1 MASLATATRRFAA
14 MLVVT
19 IGVQGAATAAELPA
33 PACPDCNVLLL
44 TVDTLRA
51 DHLPCHGY
59 ARATAPNVCAAANGG
74 VLYERAYAAAPA
86 TVGALRA
93 MLTGQVISNV
103 EPDQVDAH
111 YASARYLAEELTARG
126 FVTAAFTDHVALG
139 GVRSGA
145 TGRKPKRTEFAKGFG
160 SFTNFGQGRSG
171 STSKA
176 LGEGVIAWLDGHA
189 EERFFV
195 WAHFFDPH
203 FNYDPPDEHARAFG
217 FDPAAC
223 GRVTKG
229 LDIREV
235 RALESSLTPAEV
247 GCLTA
252 LYDAEILHTDVWIGR
267 ILATLDRLGLAART
281 LVVISADHGEEFM
294 ERGRVGHEKTLF
306 DEVLHVPLIVRAPRA
321 GTGAAATAAPAARVA
336 TPVST
341 REVGAL
347 IRAALAGETFVP
359 SREVVSRTY
368 LAGENRPTSIELFA
382 WRTPTHKLVWRPG
395 SGDLSL
401 YDEVADPGERT
412 KVADSE
418 RKEALRRE
426 LARWMSA
433 ARVEA
438 RAAPSER
445 EEVRH
450 EMEEKLKSLGYV
462 GD

>member
-1 MASLATATRRFAA
+1 MAPLAIGARR
-14 MLVVT
+14 L
-19 IGVQGAATAAELPA
+19 AATLLGTLAVLGAGPAAA
-33 PACPDCNVLLL
+33 ADAVAAACPDCNVLLI

-51 DHLPCHGY
+51 DHLPCYGY
-59 ARATAPNVCAAANGG
+59 GRATAPHLCGTASAG
-74 VLYERAYAAAPA
+74 VLYERAYSAAPA

-93 MLTGQVISNV
+93 MLSGQVISNV

-111 YASARYLAEELTARG
+111 YAGAGYLASDLAARG
-126 FVTAAFTDHVALG
+126 FVTAAFTDHAALG
-139 GVRSGA
+139 GVRPNA
-145 TGRKPKRTEFAKGFG
+145 TGRKPKRTELAKGFA
-160 SFTNFGQGRSG
+160 SFANFGQGRQG
-171 STSKA
+171 ATSRPLA
-176 LGEGVIAWLDGHA
+176 EGVVAWLDGHA
-189 EERFFV
+189 KERFFV

-223 GRVTKG
+223 GRIAKG
-229 LDIREV
+229 IDIREI

-252 LYDAEILHTDVWIGR
+252 LYDAEILHTDVWIGHV
-267 ILATLDRLGLAART
+267 LAALDRLGLAGRT

-306 DEVLHVPLIVRAPRA
+306 DEVLHVPLIVRPPVATAGGFGA
-321 GTGAAATAAPAARVA
+321 GTRVA
-336 TPVST
+336 TPVGT
-341 REVGAL
+341 REMGAL
-347 IRAALAGETFVP
+347 IGAALAGQPFAP

-368 LAGENRPTSIELFA
+368 LAGANRPAAIELFA
-382 WRTPTHKLVWRPG
+382 WRTATHKLVWRPG
-395 SGDLSL
+395 TGDLSL
-401 YDEVADPGERT
+401 YDVVADPGERT
-412 KVADSE
+412 KLADPE
-418 RKEALRRE
+418 RKEALRQE

-438 RAAPSER
+438 RAAPAER